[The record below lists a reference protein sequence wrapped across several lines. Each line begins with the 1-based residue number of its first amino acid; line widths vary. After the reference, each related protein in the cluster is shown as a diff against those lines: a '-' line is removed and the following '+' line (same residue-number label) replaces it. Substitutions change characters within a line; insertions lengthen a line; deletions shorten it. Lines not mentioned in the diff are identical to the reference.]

1 MSHQISG
8 TPTSKATND
17 FTQMVGELRKK
28 VDTNADGSV
37 SSAEFAQFLTKLMEH
52 TDRADRTAAVNPA
65 ASPLAPLAPQAP
77 LTVEARAIDAPAKL
91 QAAALAALLRKG

>member
-8 TPTSKATND
+8 TSTSKATND

-28 VDTNADGSV
+28 VDANADGSV
-37 SSAEFAQFLTKLMEH
+37 STAEFAQFLTKLMEH
-52 TDRADRTAAVNPA
+52 TDGADKAAAVNPPA
-65 ASPLAPLAPQAP
+65 APLAA
-77 LTVEARAIDAPAKL
+77 EARAIDAPAKL

>member
-1 MSHQISG
+1 MSHQIFG

-28 VDTNADGSV
+28 VDANADGSV
-37 SSAEFAQFLTKLMEH
+37 SSAEFAQFLTKLMEP
-52 TDRADRTAAVNPA
+52 TDRKDKAAAVNPP
-65 ASPLAPLAPQAP
+65 ASPLAA
-77 LTVEARAIDAPAKL
+77 EARAIDAPAKL

>member
-8 TPTSKATND
+8 TPTGKATND

-52 TDRADRTAAVNPA
+52 TDRADRTAAVNPP
-65 ASPLAPLAPQAP
+65 ASPLAPLAPLA
-77 LTVEARAIDAPAKL
+77 VEARAIDAPAKL

>member
-1 MSHQISG
+1 MSHQTFGIQTG
-8 TPTSKATND
+8 KATND

-37 SSAEFAQFLTKLMEH
+37 STAEFAQFLTKLVEH
-52 TDRADRTAAVNPA
+52 TDAKDKAAAVNPPA
-65 ASPLAPLAPQAP
+65 APLAPLTA
-77 LTVEARAIDAPAKL
+77 EARAIDAPAKL

>member
-1 MSHQISG
+1 MSHLISG
-8 TPTSKATND
+8 NQTSKATND

-28 VDTNADGSV
+28 VDANADGSV
-37 SSAEFAQFLTKLMEH
+37 STAEFAQFLTKLMEH
-52 TDRADRTAAVNPA
+52 TDGADKAAAVNPPA
-65 ASPLAPLAPQAP
+65 APLAP

>member
-65 ASPLAPLAPQAP
+65 ASPLAPLTA
-77 LTVEARAIDAPAKL
+77 EARAIDAPAKL

>member
-28 VDTNADGSV
+28 VDVNADGSV

-52 TDRADRTAAVNPA
+52 TDRADRTAAVNPPA
-65 ASPLAPLAPQAP
+65 APLAPLAA
-77 LTVEARAIDAPAKL
+77 EARAIDAPAKL